1 MPTPPAAAPLP
12 NAQQALDALVATAT
26 RDVAYL
32 GDDAP
37 GWVPVRTGFDHDV
50 LIVGG
55 GQSGCAVAFALRRA
69 GITRTSV
76 IDSAPAG
83 REGVWRNT
91 ARMRTLR
98 SAKTLPGP
106 EGGIAALSFRAW
118 YEAKFGASAYEAL
131 VRCGREDWA
140 DYVEW
145 FRHTVKVPV
154 RNGVRLLRIEP
165 LAEGFRLHLSEQGTH
180 RSETTRKIVLAT
192 GMAGGGRPHM
202 PALLAALPE
211 HLRLHSEQDI
221 DFEALR
227 GKRIGILG
235 AASAAFDAAAT
246 ALERGAQSA
255 DLFCRS
261 PDLNRVNP
269 LKAMS
274 YAGGLDNFHDLP
286 DATRWALMSFYRSR
300 AVGPIA
306 DTVRRATDLPA
317 FRLHLGEGWTAARPL
332 ANGVEIETP
341 RGSYHF
347 DVVIAGTGYD
357 VNLAAR
363 PELAGIA
370 AHIAL
375 WRDRYSP
382 PADLQSTALGLG
394 PYLDGGFAFQEKV
407 PGTAP
412 YLKDLHLYNMA
423 ATTSFARGAGDIGSL
438 KHGVPRLVR
447 TISRDLFL
455 ADEAHHV
462 ARLTS
467 FDEPDLTGEEYD
479 SPPASPSDGA

>member
-1 MPTPPAAAPLP
+1 MPAFPAAVPLP
-12 NAQQALDALVATAT
+12 DAQQALDALAQAAN
-26 RDVAYL
+26 RDVVLL

-37 GWVPVRTGFDHDV
+37 GWVPERPEFDHDV

-55 GQSGCAVAFALRRA
+55 GQTGIAVAFALRRA
-69 GITRTSV
+69 GIARTSV
-76 IDSAPAG
+76 IDAAPAG

-106 EGGIAALSFRAW
+106 EVGIAPLSFRAW
-118 YEAKFGASAYEAL
+118 YEAKFGPAAYEAL

-145 FRHTVKVPV
+145 FRMTVQVPV
-154 RNGVRLLRIEP
+154 RNEVRLLRIEP
-165 LAEGFRLHLSEQGTH
+165 LSEGFRVHLSDHGV
-180 RSETTRKIVLAT
+180 ETAETARKIVLAT

-202 PALLAALPE
+202 PALLAALPA
-211 HLRLHSEQDI
+211 HLRLHSEQEI
-221 DFEALR
+221 DFGALR

-246 ALERGAQSA
+246 AIERGARSA

-261 PDLNRVNP
+261 PDLNRVNT

-274 YAGGLDNFHDLP
+274 YAGVLDNFHDLP
-286 DATRWALMSFYRSR
+286 DAARWELMSFYRRR

-317 FRLHLGEGWTAARPL
+317 FRLHLGEGWTAARPEGE
-332 ANGVEIETP
+332 GVDIVTP
-341 RGSYHF
+341 RGTYRF

-357 VNLAAR
+357 VDLATR

-370 AHIAL
+370 GHIAL
-375 WRDRYSP
+375 WRDRYAP
-382 PADLQSTALGLG
+382 PPGLESASLGLS
-394 PYLDGGFAFQEKV
+394 PYLDGGFAFQEKA
-407 PGTAP
+407 PGEAP
-412 YLKDLHLYNMA
+412 YLKDIHCYNMA
-423 ATTSFARGAGDIGSL
+423 ATTSHARGAGDIGSL

-447 TISRDLFL
+447 AISRDLFL
-455 ADEAHHV
+455 ADQPLHMV
-462 ARLTS
+462 RLQS
-467 FDEPDLTGEEYD
+467 FNEPDLTGEEYA
-479 SPPASPSDGA
+479 SPPAPTSSEG